1 MPVATPHE
9 QQGTQY
15 SRIDKTPGLLK
26 GPVIPMI
33 EAHPDANIMVGGE
46 LRQIKQLVDVS
57 CRRFL
62 DEYMDSGADGCARN
76 CDLRVLRRGHD
87 DCVNIGTSQQFAPVA
102 AGKAAWTQGRDVAGA
117 REVRVGAVDQ
127 PTTRQM
133 LSPPSADRTTSN
145 DTDVQS

>member
-15 SRIDKTPGLLK
+15 ARIDKTPGLLK

-33 EAHPDANIMVGGE
+33 EAHPDANIVFGGE
-46 LRQIKQLVDVS
+46 LRQTKQFVDVS

-62 DEYMDSGADGCARN
+62 DEYMDSGAYGCARN
-76 CDLRVLRRGHD
+76 RDLRVLRRGHD

-102 AGKAAWTQGRDVAGA
+102 AGNAAWT
-117 REVRVGAVDQ
+117 
-127 PTTRQM
+127 
-133 LSPPSADRTTSN
+133 
-145 DTDVQS
+145 